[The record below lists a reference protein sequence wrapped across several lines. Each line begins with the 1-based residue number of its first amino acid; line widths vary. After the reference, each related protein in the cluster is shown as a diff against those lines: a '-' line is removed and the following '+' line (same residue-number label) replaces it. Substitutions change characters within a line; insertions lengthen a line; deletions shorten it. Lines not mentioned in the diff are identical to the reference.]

1 MRDIFSKK
9 GTLFI
14 VQVDHISGEIM
25 GSTFDCLYK
34 AGALNVQCLQTITK
48 KNRPANVFLIDT
60 PPGKA
65 DVIEKIIIK
74 ELDST
79 GWHKL
84 ETDHRHVPVETVYK
98 EIEVV
103 QDLCKFTFEIK
114 GKQIKDV
121 PESVRPEYSCCQ
133 ELKEKIMLVCGI
145 DISLKLIYLKLQ
157 TTLHNKEKAVIF

>member
-25 GSTFDCLYK
+25 GAAFECLYK

-60 PPGKA
+60 PPDKA
-65 DVIEKIIIK
+65 DIVEKIIIN

-84 ETDHRHVPVETVYK
+84 ETDHRHVPVEIVSR
-98 EIEVV
+98 EVEVV
-103 QDLCKFTFEIK
+103 QELCKFVFEIK

-121 PESVRPEYSCCQ
+121 PESVRPEYSSCG
-133 ELKEKIMLVCGI
+133 ELKEKIKVLCGV

-157 TTLHNKEKAVIF
+157 SALCNKEQAVIF